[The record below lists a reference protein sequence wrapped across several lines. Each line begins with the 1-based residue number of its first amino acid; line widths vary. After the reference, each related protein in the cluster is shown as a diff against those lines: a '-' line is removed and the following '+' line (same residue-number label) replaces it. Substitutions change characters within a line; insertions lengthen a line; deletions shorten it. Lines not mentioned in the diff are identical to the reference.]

1 MKRLKNVD
9 DEKYEWSLTDEEI
22 KSIKGFENASVEEV
36 ELIKHT
42 LTLLSLAL
50 FENELKNK

>member
-1 MKRLKNVD
+1 MYKIKSEN
-9 DEKYEWSLTDEEI
+9 DEPYEWSLTEEEI
-22 KSIKGFENASVEEV
+22 KSVKGFENASVEEV